1 MQHTA
6 LVIRTTPLS
15 TDCST
20 AIMHIRGNL
29 DYSNYRQLI
38 DAAQSLFDKNYR
50 NLILDLVDLQSISTS
65 GLFALCSV
73 AAIFNGQTPPDPQD
87 GWAALRQMKH
97 PLESGS
103 QTHFKLC
110 RPQVHVHHALV
121 QAGFHTFIPIID
133 SLPEVADAWAADL
146 ILPEVVVKTAVF

>member
-1 MQHTA
+1 MKHTA
-6 LVIRTTPLS
+6 LAIGTTPLP

-20 AIMHIRGNL
+20 AIMYIRGKL
-29 DYSNYRQLI
+29 NYTNYVQLI
-38 DAAQSLFDKNYR
+38 TAAQSLVDKNYR
-50 NLILDLVDLQSISTS
+50 NLILDLIDLQSISTS
-65 GLFALCSV
+65 GLFALYSV

-110 RPQVHVHHALV
+110 RPQAHVCHALV
-121 QAGFHTFIPIID
+121 RAGFHTFIPIMD
-133 SLPEVADAWAADL
+133 RLPEVADALAADL
-146 ILPEVVVKTAVF
+146 ILPKVVVKTAVF